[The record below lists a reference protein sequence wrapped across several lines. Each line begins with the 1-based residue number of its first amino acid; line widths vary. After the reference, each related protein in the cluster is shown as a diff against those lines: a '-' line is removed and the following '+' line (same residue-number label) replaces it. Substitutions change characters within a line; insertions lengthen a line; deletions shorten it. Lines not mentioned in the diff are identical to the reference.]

1 MIKLQELRNEDDQM
15 VEVSQQTITVI
26 IIARNLRLKMT
37 AQHEI
42 LTKIRRDGFRN
53 SNFQIL

>member
-1 MIKLQELRNEDDQM
+1 M
-15 VEVSQQTITVI
+15 VEVSQQTITVTI
-26 IIARNLRLKMT
+26 IERNLRLKMT

-42 LTKIRRDGFRN
+42 LTKISRDGFRN